1 MQHLDL
7 CSGIGGFSLA
17 FEGEG
22 FKTVG
27 FAEVD
32 PYCSKVLAKNWPNVP
47 NYGNVK
53 EIADDPTTLPE
64 FDILTAGYPC
74 QPFSSAGQRK
84 GTDDPRHLWPDIRRI
99 VQARRPTWCVFEN
112 VLGHV
117 SMGIDEVLSAL
128 EDDGYQTEAFVVPA
142 VAVDAHHRRDRVW
155 IVAHTDR
162 PHQQGGGLSSGGD
175 TKNPDTDVADK
186 KQPMAHTDG
195 VRQQGPGPSRQP
207 INTATAS
214 DRETTEPINGC
225 LRQVWQT
232 EPRVGRVANGLPN
245 QSHRLKALGNAIVPQ
260 VAQRIAYCIRMSS
273 EA

>member
-1 MQHLDL
+1 MKHLDL

-17 FEGEG
+17 FESEG
-22 FKTVG
+22 FETVG

-32 PYCSKVLAKNWPNVP
+32 PYCSQVLEKNWPSVP
-47 NYGNVK
+47 NYGDVK
-53 EIADDPTTLPE
+53 EIANDPTTLPE

-84 GTDDPRHLWPDIRRI
+84 GADDPRHLWPDIRRI

-117 SMGIDEVLSAL
+117 SMGIDEVFSAL

-142 VAVDAHHRRDRVW
+142 VAVDAQHRRDRVW
-155 IVAHTDR
+155 IVAHSPSLFRNVCSQHTKQGERQTPKSRKGGGSELVAHTDR
-162 PHQQGGGLSSGGD
+162 PQRQGSG
-175 TKNPDTDVADK
+175 V
-186 KQPMAHTDG
+186 
-195 VRQQGPGPSRQP
+195 PSRGKKEHAHP
-207 INTATAS
+207 SMAS
-214 DRETTEPINGC
+214 RWPS
-225 LRQVWQT
+225 

-260 VAQRIAYCIRMSS
+260 VAQRVARCIRL
-273 EA
+273 AND

>member
-1 MQHLDL
+1 MKHLDL

-17 FEGEG
+17 FESEG
-22 FKTVG
+22 FETVG

-47 NYGNVK
+47 NYGDVK
-53 EIADDPTTLPE
+53 EIANDPTTLPE

-84 GTDDPRHLWPDIRRI
+84 GADDPRHLWPDIRRI

-117 SMGIDEVLSAL
+117 SMGIDEVFSAL

-142 VAVDAHHRRDRVW
+142 VAVDAHHRRDRAW

-162 PHQQGGGLSSGGD
+162 PPRQGSGI
-175 TKNPDTDVADK
+175 
-186 KQPMAHTDG
+186 
-195 VRQQGPGPSRQP
+195 PSRGEKEYP
-207 INTATAS
+207 HPVLS
-214 DRETTEPINGC
+214 GRWPSEPG
-225 LRQVWQT
+225 
-232 EPRVGRVANGLPN
+232 VGRVAHGLPN
-245 QSHRLKALGNAIVPQ
+245 QPHRLKSLGNAIVPQ
-260 VAQRIAYCIRMSS
+260 VAQRVARCIRL
-273 EA
+273 AT

>member
-22 FKTVG
+22 FETVG

-32 PYCSKVLAKNWPNVP
+32 PYCSQVLAKNWPDVP

-53 EIADDPTTLPE
+53 EIANDPTTLPE

-74 QPFSSAGQRK
+74 QPFSAAGQRR

-99 VQARRPTWCVFEN
+99 VQARRPSWCVFEN

-117 SMGIDEVLSAL
+117 SMGIDEVFSAL

-142 VAVDAHHRRDRVW
+142 VAVDAQHRRDRVW

-162 PHQQGGGLSSGGD
+162 PLSQGGGLSSRGEA
-175 TKNPDTDVADK
+175 KHS
-186 KQPMAHTDG
+186 HTF
-195 VRQQGPGPSRQP
+195 VPNRWP
-207 INTATAS
+207 
-214 DRETTEPINGC
+214 TEP
-225 LRQVWQT
+225 
-232 EPRVGRVANGLPN
+232 PVGRVANGLPN
-245 QSHRLKALGNAIVPQ
+245 QSHRLKSLGNAIVPQ
-260 VAQRIAYCIRMSS
+260 VAQRIAHCIRLAS
-273 EA
+273 EANPSPLRI

>member
-1 MQHLDL
+1 MKHLDL

-17 FEGEG
+17 FESEG
-22 FKTVG
+22 FETVG

-32 PYCSKVLAKNWPNVP
+32 PYCSQVLEKNWPSVP
-47 NYGNVK
+47 NYGDVK
-53 EIADDPTTLPE
+53 EIANDPTTLPE

-84 GTDDPRHLWPDIRRI
+84 GADDPRHLWPDIRRI

-117 SMGIDEVLSAL
+117 SMGIDEVFSAL

-142 VAVDAHHRRDRVW
+142 VAVDAQHRRDRVW

-162 PHQQGGGLSSGGD
+162 PQRQGSG
-175 TKNPDTDVADK
+175 V
-186 KQPMAHTDG
+186 
-195 VRQQGPGPSRQP
+195 PSRGKKEHAHP
-207 INTATAS
+207 SMAS
-214 DRETTEPINGC
+214 RWPS
-225 LRQVWQT
+225 

-260 VAQRIAYCIRMSS
+260 VAQRVARCIRL
-273 EA
+273 AND

>member
-1 MQHLDL
+1 MRHLDL

-17 FEGEG
+17 FESEG
-22 FKTVG
+22 FETVG

-32 PYCSKVLAKNWPNVP
+32 PYCSQVLEKNWPSVP
-47 NYGNVK
+47 NYGDVK
-53 EIADDPTTLPE
+53 EIANDPTTLPE

-84 GTDDPRHLWPDIRRI
+84 GADDSRHLWPDIRRI

-142 VAVDAHHRRDRVW
+142 VAVDAQHRRDRVW
-155 IVAHTDR
+155 IVAHSPSLFGNVCSQHTKQGER
-162 PHQQGGGLSSGGD
+162 QTPKSRKGGGSEL
-175 TKNPDTDVADK
+175 V
-186 KQPMAHTDG
+186 AHTDG
-195 VRQQGPGPSRQP
+195 LRQQGPGPSRQP
-207 INTATAS
+207 INTTTAS

-225 LRQVWQT
+225 FRQVWPS

-260 VAQRIAYCIRMSS
+260 VARRIAHCIRL
-273 EA
+273 AA